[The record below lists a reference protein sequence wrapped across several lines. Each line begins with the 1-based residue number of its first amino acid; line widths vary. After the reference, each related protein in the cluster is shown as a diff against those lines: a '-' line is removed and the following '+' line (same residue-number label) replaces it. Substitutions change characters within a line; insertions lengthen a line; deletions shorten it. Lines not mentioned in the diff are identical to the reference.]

1 MEIDEV
7 ASAERMVVG
16 DGGLS
21 ESTEHADRI
30 TSQNFISESEMTF
43 RLVAP
48 IPSRT
53 SPEVSGSSMIAA
65 SRSLDRRE
73 DGWTS
78 SDRADA
84 HVASRVGCPCRHAPQ
99 KENPAR
105 RRRGDGS
112 APLFRWQHTHTE
124 KELEG
129 STPRGVVGKSDLR
142 LQGEDHSG
150 GRRVVVG
157 GSYLLVSSEDSV
169 SPADVDGSIT
179 AVEVLEDTQSLDKFV
194 ECHDRLP
201 CA

>member
-43 RLVAP
+43 RLIPP
-48 IPSRT
+48 IPSRA
-53 SPEVSGSSMIAA
+53 SPEVSGSTMIAA
-65 SRSLDRRE
+65 SRSFDRGKDR
-73 DGWTS
+73 GAS
-78 SDRADA
+78 SYRADA
-84 HVASRVGCPCRHAPQ
+84 HVASRVGCPYRNAPR
-99 KENPAR
+99 KVNPAR